1 MCMKNY
7 QPLCIYY
14 APCKNCPDY
23 LETCQPVIID
33 GVVFGECDFVACEFC
48 EFVEC
53 AERQII

>member
-7 QPLCIYY
+7 QPLCICY

-33 GVVFGECDFVACEFC
+33 GCVFGECDFVACEFC
-48 EFVEC
+48 ECEEC
-53 AERQII
+53 TERSF

>member
-23 LETCQPVIID
+23 LETCQQIIID
-33 GVVFGECDFVACEFC
+33 GFVFGECDFVACEFC
-48 EFVEC
+48 ECEEC
-53 AERQII
+53 MERSC